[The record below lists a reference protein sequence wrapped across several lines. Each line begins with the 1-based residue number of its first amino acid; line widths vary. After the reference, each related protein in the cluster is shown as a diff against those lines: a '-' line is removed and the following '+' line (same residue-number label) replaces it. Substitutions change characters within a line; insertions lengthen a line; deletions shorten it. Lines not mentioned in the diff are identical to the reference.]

1 MKSAVIGLGVI
12 GRVHIQVLQKLNCD
26 IVAVCDIDYSKC
38 EKIKTGFNINP
49 HLYQDYKK
57 MLMEEKIDVVHICTP
72 HYLHAEMIIFC
83 LKNNINV
90 LCEKPLAISMTEIDD
105 ILYYE
110 KNSEAIL
117 GVCQQNR
124 YNDINIYV
132 KNYLL
137 DKKVIGA
144 NGILFW
150 HRDEKYYNMSPWRK
164 SKDEA
169 GGGVLINQALH
180 TLDLMQWWLSFPI
193 SVLGTIDNCTGISDL
208 EVEDTAFASFN
219 GKNNFTFFATNT
231 SSIDFNT
238 FVMIKTE
245 SDVIE
250 VFSDKLLIN
259 NKLIEIKKGDY
270 YGKECYGN
278 GHERLISDFYDC
290 VKNHKKF
297 SIDGIE
303 AAKVM
308 KMILAIYKSHHKI
321 VKIN

>member
-12 GRVHIQVLQKLNCD
+12 GRVHIEVLKKLNSD
-26 IVAVCDIDYSKC
+26 IACICDIDCSKC
-38 EKIKTGFNINP
+38 EKITNDFNINS
-49 HLYQDYKK
+49 HIYQDYKE
-57 MLMEEKIDVVHICTP
+57 MLLKEKVDVVHICAP

-83 LKNNINV
+83 LKNDINV
-90 LCEKPLAISMTEIDD
+90 LCEKPLAISKTEIDS
-105 ILYYE
+105 ILYHE
-110 KNSEAIL
+110 KNSKAIL

-137 DKKVIGA
+137 DKKIIGA
-144 NGILFW
+144 NGVLFW

-164 SKDEA
+164 SKSEA

-180 TLDLMQWWLSFPI
+180 TLDLMQWWLSLPT
-193 SVLGTIDNCTGISDL
+193 SVIGAINNYTGINDL
-208 EVEDTAFASFN
+208 EVEDTAFARFN

-231 SSIDFNT
+231 SSDDFSI

-245 SDVIE
+245 TDTIE

-259 NKLIEIKKGDY
+259 NDLIEIKNSNY
-270 YGKECYGN
+270 YGKKCYGN

-290 VKNHKKF
+290 VKNHQKF
-297 SIDGIE
+297 SIDGQE
-303 AAKVM
+303 ASKVM
-308 KMILAIYKSHHKI
+308 KMILSIYESHHKI
-321 VKIN
+321 VKID